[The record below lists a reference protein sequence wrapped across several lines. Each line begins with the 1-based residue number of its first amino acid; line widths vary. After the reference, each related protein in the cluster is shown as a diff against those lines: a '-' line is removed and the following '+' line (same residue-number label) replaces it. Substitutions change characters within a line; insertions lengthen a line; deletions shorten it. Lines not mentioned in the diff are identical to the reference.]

1 MSKKRTPKK
10 TYTVGPTTIIR
21 AALLIAAAVLV
32 VLAVLAAVD
41 YFALDGPTLENGSR
55 AGQPITAALEKY
67 KADHGD
73 YPAALD
79 LLPPDYLKAIPPAAP
94 RYPFHYML
102 CSDPP
107 GYLLSFRLGRDA
119 AGYCVSASGIKGW
132 TCSSAVFPSCQV
144 K

>member
-1 MSKKRTPKK
+1 MTKRTRKK
-10 TYTVGPTTIIR
+10 TYILGPKTIVR

-41 YFALDGPTLENGSR
+41 YFALDGPTLEDGAR

-73 YPAALD
+73 YPAALG
-79 LLPPDYLKAIPPAAP
+79 LLTPAYLKTIPSPAP
-94 RYPFHYML
+94 RYPFHYTL

-119 AGYCVSASGIKGW
+119 AGYCASASGTKSW
-132 TCSSAVFPSCQV
+132 VCSSAVFPTCQI